1 MEVNNSYAA
10 GKKLLCGGYS
20 EYTPTGKSYFVKAG
34 RYGKEPKIG
43 AIVYFYH
50 TSQERVAHVGIVIS
64 VDKDNEK
71 YTIKTVE
78 GNTSSKT
85 FERNGGAVAIKS
97 YTFTVAE
104 VGGLRRINGF
114 GYPTFDETT
123 CEASDLV
130 RVALGEVGY
139 LEKASNYLLHTKTMN
154 VGTNNYTKYGQWYGD
169 NGAYWCQQFVSW
181 CTYMACVEYQNSHGT
196 GWTQKDGKWYY
207 KQKGELIKGVWCFIG
222 GRWYVF
228 DGSGV
233 MIKGWFKNAEGDWY
247 YMNPADGALI
257 NGQWFKDNDKW
268 YYATDSGILA
278 KNVYIKDE
286 KGYCWV
292 NYDGEWDGRYVSSPD
307 LTGCEQET
315 PMNKIKNNEEINS

>member
-1 MEVNNSYAA
+1 MEVNNSYVA

-20 EYTPTGKSYFVKAG
+20 EYTPTGKSYFVKAE

-50 TSQERVAHVGIVIS
+50 TSQARVTHVGIVIS
-64 VDKDNEK
+64 VDKNNGK

-78 GNTSSKT
+78 GNTSSEA

-97 YTFTVAE
+97 YTFTAEE

-123 CEASDLV
+123 CEASDFV
-130 RVALGEVGY
+130 RVALSEVGY

-154 VGTNNYTKYGQWYGD
+154 AGTNNYTKYGQWYGD

-181 CTYMACVEYQNSHGT
+181 CAYMACVEYAVAHAT
-196 GWTQKDGKWYY
+196 GWTKKDDGWHYSKEGTELKDQWALI
-207 KQKGELIKGVWCFIG
+207 GE
-222 GRWYVF
+222 RWYVF
-228 DGSGV
+228 DGSGK
-233 MIKGWFKNAEGDWY
+233 MITGWFKTKEDEWY
-247 YMNPADGALI
+247 YLNKEDGTMLS
-257 NGQWFKDNDKW
+257 NQWFKDDSKW

-278 KNVYIKDE
+278 KNVYIKDG

-292 NYDGEWDGRYVSSPD
+292 NHDGEWDGRYVPSPD
-307 LTGCEQET
+307 LSTYGVV
-315 PMNKIKNNEEINS
+315 